1 MKPILLLVLALS
13 LGACSS
19 GGRGDGTTNPPPAT
33 VKMDSSGVVVDTSA
47 SR

>member
-1 MKPILLLVLALS
+1 MKPILLLLTLS

-19 GGRGDGTTNPPPAT
+19 GGRDTGSGNPPPAT

-47 SR
+47 TR